1 MKRIFQQIM
10 ILSVIFAAVCSCSE
24 DPADDD
30 KEVTNGIIP
39 VTGVSLN
46 KTAVSVSVNGTEQL
60 AATIAPANATNK
72 NVTWSSN
79 APAVATVSNEGVVM
93 GVAAGTAT
101 VTATSGDGGFT
112 ATCSVT
118 VEDATGDVAATGWSA
133 PLQNGYEYSMTY
145 VAQVAFRGTLST
157 DVNTEVAAF
166 VGNELRGYAK
176 LVHEPKLNVYLIHL
190 IIYSNS
196 AGNETVV
203 LKAYNPAKQ
212 RIYENCKTF
221 VFHGDQ
227 SLGSSTEV
235 LNCLP

>member
-1 MKRIFQQIM
+1 M
-10 ILSVIFAAVCSCSE
+10 ILPVLFTALCACSE
-24 DPADDD
+24 DDD
-30 KEVTNGIIP
+30 KAVTNEIIP

-46 KTAVSVSVNGTEQL
+46 KTTVTVSVNGTEQL
-60 AATIAPANATNK
+60 AATIAPTDATNK

-79 APAVATVSNEGVVM
+79 APNIATVSNEGLVT
-93 GVAAGTAT
+93 GIAAGTAT
-101 VTATSGDGGFT
+101 VSATSEDGEFT

-118 VEDATGDVAATGWSA
+118 VEDEAGNVVATGWLA
-133 PLQNGYEYSMTY
+133 PQQNSYEYSMTY

-176 LVHEPKLNVYLIHL
+176 LVHEPELNLYLIHL
-190 IIYSNS
+190 IIYSNR

-221 VFHGDQ
+221 IFHGDQ
-227 SLGSSTEV
+227 SLGSSSEV